1 MRNRFRI
8 TAKSNIRFKSI
19 KPYIGNE
26 FFYDFEKKS
35 YNKNWL
41 MVGID
46 LQKKRYGVPSI
57 YYKYVTDFDW
67 KTSNLYVQPKIHKNN
82 TIIEKIKISKVLIL
96 KWNPPTI

>member
-46 LQKKRYGVPSI
+46 LQENRYGVPSI
-57 YYKYVTDFDW
+57 YYKYVTDFEDNKW
-67 KTSNLYVQPKIHKNN
+67 VPSYSLVFKI
-82 TIIEKIKISKVLIL
+82 TL
-96 KWNPPTI
+96 